1 MKVLTR
7 VAGCGV
13 AALAAM
19 SSTNCASSGV
29 SFFPPDSSL
38 ALALVAQGLNF
49 PLYLTTPPGDTAR
62 LFIVE
67 KGGAIKIIQHGQL
80 LPTPFLNISG
90 KISNGGEQG
99 LLGLAFY
106 PDYATSGRFVVSY
119 TSPVGTQAGGTSVIA
134 GYHVSADSNLA
145 DPTESVILTLDQPY
159 TNHNGGMVTFGPD
172 GMLYIGFGD
181 GGSAGDP
188 QRHGQNRGD
197 LLGSLLRIDVSG
209 ASGYTV
215 PADNP
220 YVGMAGLAPEL
231 WDYGLRNPWRFSF
244 DRDNGDLYI
253 GDVGQGAREEID
265 VSLAGA
271 QAGVNYGW
279 NIMEGIGC
287 YNAGSCN
294 QTGLTL
300 PIVDY
305 SHADGCSVTGGY
317 VYRGSQ
323 APAADGVYF
332 YSDYCSG
339 WVRSFRYQAG
349 QAVEQ
354 SDWPLLSP
362 RDNVPSFGED
372 ANGELYVLAASG
384 RVYRVVPR

>member
-1 MKVLTR
+1 MNVMAR
-7 VAGCGV
+7 VAGYGV

-19 SSTNCASSGV
+19 SSMSCASSGV
-29 SFFPPDSSL
+29 TAFPADSSL

-67 KGGAIKIIQHGQL
+67 KGGAIRIIQHGQL
-80 LPTPFLNISG
+80 LTTPFLDLSA
-90 KISNGGEQG
+90 KVTNGGEQG
-99 LLGLAFY
+99 LLGMAFY
-106 PDYATSGRFVVSY
+106 PDYATSGRFVVDY
-119 TSPVGTQAGGTSVIA
+119 TSPMGTQSGGTSVIA
-134 GYHVSADSNLA
+134 GYHVSADSNVA
-145 DPTESVILTLDQPY
+145 DPTESVILTVDQPY

-181 GGSAGDP
+181 GGSGGDP
-188 QRHGQNRGD
+188 QGHGQRRDD
-197 LLGSLLRIDVSG
+197 LLGSILRIDVSG
-209 ASGYTV
+209 ASGYAI
-215 PADNP
+215 PPDNP
-220 YVGMAGLAPEL
+220 YLGMAGIAPEL

-244 DRDNGDLYI
+244 DRANGDLYI

-279 NIMEGIGC
+279 PIMEGITC
-287 YNAGSCN
+287 YNASSCN

-305 SHADGCSVTGGY
+305 SHADGCAVTGGY
-317 VYRGSQ
+317 VYRGSA
-323 APAADGVYF
+323 APSADGVYF
-332 YSDYCSG
+332 YSDFCSG

-349 QAVEQ
+349 QAMEQ
-354 SDWPLLSP
+354 GEWPLLAP
-362 RDNVPSFGED
+362 GDNVPSFGED
-372 ANGELYVLAASG
+372 ANGDLYVLAASG
-384 RVYRVVPR
+384 RVYRIVPH